1 METRTKDACVE
12 ILTILNLLEDEKKKQ
27 IPENVIEFFE
37 ENKSENYFANI
48 VPDTPL
54 ENQKLLPET
63 IDMLAVLK
71 LNYWCDDKEEKE
83 KLISLLNGN
92 EKKYQNEL
100 IKIRERNNSN
110 NIFKNKEN
118 IENNIIKEDDYITI
132 YKESLFKRIKKWFE
146 NKFLSKKYK

>member
-1 METRTKDACVE
+1 
-12 ILTILNLLEDEKKKQ
+12 
-27 IPENVIEFFE
+27 
-37 ENKSENYFANI
+37 
-48 VPDTPL
+48 
-54 ENQKLLPET
+54 
-63 IDMLAVLK
+63 MLAVLK

-118 IENNIIKEDDYITI
+118 IENNIIKEDEYITI
-132 YKESLFKRIKKWFE
+132 YKESLFKRIKKWLE

>member
-1 METRTKDACVE
+1 
-12 ILTILNLLEDEKKKQ
+12 
-27 IPENVIEFFE
+27 
-37 ENKSENYFANI
+37 
-48 VPDTPL
+48 
-54 ENQKLLPET
+54 
-63 IDMLAVLK
+63 MLAVLK

-118 IENNIIKEDDYITI
+118 IENNIIKEDEYITI

>member
-1 METRTKDACVE
+1 
-12 ILTILNLLEDEKKKQ
+12 
-27 IPENVIEFFE
+27 
-37 ENKSENYFANI
+37 
-48 VPDTPL
+48 
-54 ENQKLLPET
+54 
-63 IDMLAVLK
+63 MLAVLK

-118 IENNIIKEDDYITI
+118 IENNIIKEDEYITI
-132 YKESLFKRIKKWFE
+132 YKESLLKRIKKWFE